1 MERILAP
8 IRQLIP
14 DPLLDAVRV
23 PYHFG
28 WALLGN
34 LVYGFPA
41 RKLKVIG
48 VTGTKGKSTT
58 SYLAAK
64 VLEAGG
70 HRVGLISGVML
81 KVGSEER
88 RNTTTL
94 TTLGRLSNPRLL
106 RRMVRAGCT
115 HVVIEVT
122 SHALNQFRVWGIPFE
137 TAVLTNFSKDH
148 MDLHGSLENYRAAK
162 GKLFKK
168 LRQAERSTAVVNGD
182 DPAASYFLEFFA
194 DAKYVYG
201 TTQAVRDVLPLAR
214 RVIAEDIKLK
224 SDGSTFTARNDETIP
239 VVLGLP
245 GAFNV
250 SNALAAISVG
260 LAYGV
265 KPKQIAAGIAA
276 TGNVPGRMERVEAG
290 QPFTIIV
297 DFAHTPKSYETVLKT
312 LREIT
317 KGRLI
322 AVLGAYGDRDSS
334 MFPKIGKLVAEHA
347 DYLVATE
354 DDPGSEDPAKL
365 TELLLKGVEQGGMI
379 ANDYEIEMDRRKA
392 INLAL
397 RQAVR
402 GDTVALLGKGAQL
415 VMRYGS
421 GNRTWD
427 ERKVAVEEWQ
437 KIAGSRRPDKS

>member
-8 IRQLIP
+8 IRRLIP
-14 DPLLDAVRV
+14 GPVLNTIRL
-23 PYHFG
+23 PYHLG

-34 LVYGFPA
+34 LVYRFPG
-41 RKLKVIG
+41 RKLHVVG

-58 SYLAAK
+58 SYLTAK

-70 HRVGLISGVML
+70 HRVGLISGVVL
-81 KVGSEER
+81 KVGPKEW

-94 TTLGRLSNPRLL
+94 TTLGRFSNPRLL
-106 RRMVRAGCT
+106 RQMVDAGCT

-148 MDLHGSLENYRAAK
+148 MELHGTLENYRAAK
-162 GKLFKK
+162 GKLFAK
-168 LRQAERSTAVVNGD
+168 LRRAERSTAVVNGD
-182 DPAASYFLEFFA
+182 DPAAAYFLEFFA
-194 DAKYVYG
+194 DTKYVYG
-201 TTQAVRDVLPLAR
+201 TTAKARNVLPLAR
-214 RVIAEDIKLK
+214 RVIAEDIKLA

-239 VVLGLP
+239 VRSNLP

-250 SNALAAISVG
+250 SNALAAASVG
-260 LAYGV
+260 LAYGIP
-265 KPKQIAAGIAA
+265 PKRIAAGIAEVRE
-276 TGNVPGRMERVEAG
+276 VPGRMERVEAG
-290 QPFTIIV
+290 QPFTVIV
-297 DFAHTPKSYETVLKT
+297 DFAHTPKSYETVLRT

-334 MFPKIGKLVAEHA
+334 MFPKIGKLAAEYA
-347 DYLVATE
+347 DRLVVTE
-354 DDPGSEDPAKL
+354 DDPGTEDPAKL
-365 TELLLKGVEQGGMI
+365 TELLLKGVAQGGMT
-379 ANDYEIEMDRRKA
+379 ASDYDIEMNRRKA
-392 INLAL
+392 ISLAL
-397 RQAVR
+397 RQAKR

-421 GNRTWD
+421 GNRPWD
-427 ERKVAVEEWQ
+427 ERKVAAEEWQ
-437 KIAGSRRPDKS
+437 KLAKKHR

>member
-8 IRQLIP
+8 IRQAIP

-23 PYHFG
+23 PYHFS

-34 LVYGFPA
+34 LIYGFPA

-58 SYLAAK
+58 SYLTAK

-81 KVGSEER
+81 KVGPEER
-88 RNTTTL
+88 RNTTSL

-148 MDLHGSLENYRAAK
+148 MDLHGSMERYRASK
-162 GKLFKK
+162 GKLFQK
-168 LRQAERSTAVVNGD
+168 LRHAERSTAVVNGD
-182 DPAASYFLEFFA
+182 DPAAPYFLEFFA
-194 DAKYVYG
+194 DTKYVYG
-201 TTQAVRDVLPLAR
+201 TTSKARNILPLAR

-224 SDGSTFTARNDETIP
+224 SDGSTFTARNDETIR
-239 VVLGLP
+239 VALGLP

-250 SNALAAISVG
+250 SNALAAVSVG

-265 KPKQIAAGIAA
+265 KPARVADGIAA
-276 TGNVPGRMERVEAG
+276 LQTVPGRMERVEAG
-290 QPFTIIV
+290 QSFTVIV

-317 KGRLI
+317 TGRLI
-322 AVLGAYGDRDSS
+322 SVLGAYGNRDSS
-334 MFPKIGKLVAEHA
+334 MFPKIGKLAAEYS
-347 DYLVATE
+347 DRLVVTE
-354 DDPGSEDPAKL
+354 DDPGTEDPTKL
-365 TELLLKGVEQGGMI
+365 TELLLEGITHGGMT
-379 ANDYEIEMDRRKA
+379 ADDYEVEMDRRKA
-392 INLAL
+392 INRAL
-397 RQAVR
+397 RQAKR

-421 GNRTWD
+421 GNRPWD
-427 ERKVAVEEWQ
+427 ERKVAAEEWR
-437 KIAGSRRPDKS
+437 KLSKG